1 VTSGKEEIIKSLL
14 NGCEYNLYNILNMN
28 IIRSINTGE
37 ILLEMISSV
46 CETLFRGVGDE
57 WISVLEITCLLG
69 YCFNLIIKLLSRI
82 EFYKLNYSESDSNYV
97 IFKPDTQNFFICSSN
112 TNNSNINSDTHLSH
126 LSLNGINNK
135 NIILENIN
143 LSNDRKY
150 RKLSSFLYNPYFL
163 LKAYNNLKDL
173 NLINEVVE

>member
-1 VTSGKEEIIKSLL
+1 L
-14 NGCEYNLYNILNMN
+14 
-28 IIRSINTGE
+28 IRE
-37 ILLEMISSV
+37 
-46 CETLFRGVGDE
+46 VGNE
-57 WISVLEITCLLG
+57 WISVLEVTCLLG
-69 YCFNLIIKLLSRI
+69 YSFNLIIKLLNRM
-82 EFYKLNYSESDSNYV
+82 EFYKLNYYESDFNYV

-112 TNNSNINSDTHLSH
+112 TNNSNINNDTHLNQ

-150 RKLSSFLYNPYFL
+150 RKLSNFLYNPYFL

-173 NLINEVVE
+173 NLINEVVD